1 VAREA
6 CSAGASLVN
15 DTAGEAGEP
24 EMDSVVVEKKV
35 GIVTMHSRGTPATM
49 KEMTRYN
56 DVVTHVSSFLTGRA
70 KQLEDAGVPRDAI
83 AIDPGIGFAKSV
95 EQNLE
100 LLRRLEEVVSLGY
113 PVMVGT
119 SRKSFIGA
127 ILDLPERER
136 LEGTAATV
144 VWSIVKGARLV
155 RVHDVDRIQ
164 RAVKLIEAIGLPKVE
179 Q

>member
-1 VAREA
+1 
-6 CSAGASLVN
+6 
-15 DTAGEAGEP
+15 
-24 EMDSVVVEKKV
+24 
-35 GIVTMHSRGTPATM
+35 M
-49 KEMTRYN
+49 KEMTRYD

-70 KQLEDAGVPRDAI
+70 KQLEEAGVPSDAI
-83 AIDPGIGFAKSV
+83 AIDPGIGFAKTV

-100 LLRRLEEVVSLGY
+100 LLRRLDELVTLGY

-127 ILDLPERER
+127 ILDLPEKER

-144 VWSIVKGARLV
+144 AWSLIKGARLV

-164 RAVKLIEAIGLPKVE
+164 RTVKMIEAIGLPKVE
-179 Q
+179 S